1 MEGVGRETEDILIR
15 EVRIMSE
22 VLTAIT
28 ILALIIGGFIW
39 IVISEVNK

>member
-1 MEGVGRETEDILIR
+1 
-15 EVRIMSE
+15 MSE
-22 VLTAIT
+22 VLTAII

>member
-1 MEGVGRETEDILIR
+1 
-15 EVRIMSE
+15 MSE